1 MNWVRIV
8 ILSCL
13 SIVLIFG
20 QSPIKSG
27 SFLGIGFTDLDAD
40 RAKELN
46 LDPDRGGV
54 EITRVQV
61 NSPAGKVGLRPGDV
75 LLTYN
80 AENILGGQQLS
91 RLVNETPPGRRVSL
105 QYWRDTKI
113 QTTVLITARRTLEPQ
128 EPQHFPFP
136 PSILLMPS
144 EIPAPVL
151 VWKSTILGIESETL
165 DSQLAGFFGVQH
177 GVLVRYVDK
186 GSPGE
191 SAGIRAGDIIFAAD
205 DHTIA
210 TPHDLTL
217 ALKSEGGTRRTVRL
231 SVLRDHKRLSIDVQ
245 AADIGVGQ

>member
-8 ILSCL
+8 FLSWL
-13 SIVLIFG
+13 SVVLTFG
-20 QSPIKSG
+20 QIPINSG
-27 SFLGIGFTDLDAD
+27 SFLGVGLADLDAG

-80 AENILGGQQLS
+80 GENILGGLQLS
-91 RLVNETPPGRRVSL
+91 RLVSETPPGRRVSL
-105 QYWRDTKI
+105 QFWRDTKM
-113 QTTVLITARRTLEPQ
+113 QTTVLVTARRTLEPDQ
-128 EPQHFPFP
+128 QPHLPFP
-136 PSILLMPS
+136 PNMLSMPS

-151 VWKSTILGIESETL
+151 VWKSTILGVECETL

-177 GVLVRYVDK
+177 GVLIRYVEK

-191 SAGIRAGDIIFAAD
+191 GAGIRAGDIIVAAD
-205 DHTIA
+205 DHLIA

-217 ALKSEGGTRRTVRL
+217 ALRSEGGSRKAVHL
-231 SVLRDHKRLSIDVQ
+231 SGLRDHKHVSIDVQ
-245 AADIGVGQ
+245 VGE